1 MTERRH
7 EIDLNKLAVELHP
20 VFDSIDPLTAQTFFG
35 CKIAE
40 VIVDHASTEAEAES
54 LARQFY
60 DYLLERID
68 LLYELKQRVELLE
81 SSQLSSKH

>member
-1 MTERRH
+1 MTERSY

-20 VFDSIDPLTAQTFFG
+20 VWESIDPLTAQTFFG

-40 VIVDHASTEAEAES
+40 TIVSHAATQVEAES

-68 LLYELKQRVELLE
+68 LLYEVKQCVET
-81 SSQLSSKH
+81 SSRRELSSKH